1 MLNLTVF
8 LETKIKI
15 SNQIISY
22 SWICKKIKSTNS
34 SLMAKKT
41 IQKDVR
47 RKKGDKRKNVAKK
60 KELAV

>member
-1 MLNLTVF
+1 
-8 LETKIKI
+8 
-15 SNQIISY
+15 
-22 SWICKKIKSTNS
+22 
-34 SLMAKKT
+34 MAKKT